1 MEMSRPKKK
10 TSTTM
15 TTERKS
21 TVDKT
26 REEEGE
32 FLGPMGSICQS
43 NAVVR
48 KVEVEAVT
56 LLLLLLLLL
65 LLQII
70 EMPEE
75 GEGEGEEH
83 LVVEKP
89 MALLRSKQKM
99 GMTLQ
104 RYKRGETM
112 ITKPRLVII
121 IEKTELRRRHLAG

>member
-1 MEMSRPKKK
+1 MCTYRRSLVISIIRENRYHPKAMEMSRPKKK

-48 KVEVEAVT
+48 KVKVDAVT
-56 LLLLLLLLL
+56 LL

-89 MALLRSKQKM
+89 MALLRSN
-99 GMTLQ
+99 
-104 RYKRGETM
+104 KRWG
-112 ITKPRLVII
+112 
-121 IEKTELRRRHLAG
+121 

>member
-1 MEMSRPKKK
+1 MKMSRPKKK
-10 TSTTM
+10 TSTMM

-21 TVDKT
+21 TMDKT
-26 REEEGE
+26 MEDEEE
-32 FLGPMGSICQS
+32 FLGPMGSICKS

-56 LLLLLLLLL
+56 LLL

-75 GEGEGEEH
+75 GEGEGEEL

-104 RYKRGETM
+104 RYKRGEKM
-112 ITKPRLVII
+112 IIKPRLVII

>member
-21 TVDKT
+21 TVDQT
-26 REEEGE
+26 REEGEE

-48 KVEVEAVT
+48 KAEVEAVT
-56 LLLLLLLLL
+56 LLLLLL

-89 MALLRSKQKM
+89 MALFRSKRKM

-104 RYKRGETM
+104 RYKRGEKM